1 MNKPTRMPVA
11 NPSLIQV
18 EPSSRCNLRCQMCPV
33 TTKGTL
39 STQNPGVMSDD
50 VWASVRAIGAR
61 IGKVLMTGFGE
72 PFLHPDFLDMLRDL
86 DSRGVVIAF
95 STNGILVTDD
105 IVRQLNKLK
114 NLAHVNV
121 SIDSP
126 DPEVYREVRRGDVHR
141 ALAGLKKLVGGLS
154 EGSSRVTVSSV
165 LMAGT
170 AESLLLFPAILHE
183 AGVRKWHIQ
192 SMADW
197 NRDLLTWHLFRGGVP
212 KDYTERIRQ
221 TAIEHGVDLVF
232 ENPERI
238 DLEENQPELAV
249 RKFHTKSETEVGD
262 SRVCNSPWD
271 APFVDKDG
279 RVLPCCY
286 ADPTAVMGDL
296 REASFDD
303 IWNGSTYRQFRDD
316 LVSGGRSLPQICA
329 NCTIAPAGTH
339 PRGQFVAELCLEES
353 VLSGVGPFRLVVKN
367 IGVNSWDQAS
377 GLRIAT
383 AEPKDRPSALSHP
396 AWHSANRVCT
406 FTETIV
412 HPGEKATFEFTG
424 TRHLNSMPET
434 FQLVAD
440 GLKWLPH
447 TQFVLK
453 VLALPRP
460 SLLSRWS
467 WHIRHAINQT
477 PLGGPFRKL
486 KAKLFAK

>member
-1 MNKPTRMPVA
+1 
-11 NPSLIQV
+11 
-18 EPSSRCNLRCQMCPV
+18 MCPV

-50 VWASVRAIGAR
+50 VWSSVRDLGGR

-72 PFLHPDFLDMLRDL
+72 PFLHPDFLEMLRDL

-105 IVRQLNKLK
+105 IVHQLDQLK

-126 DPEVYREVRRGDVHR
+126 DPDVYREVRRGDVYR
-141 ALAGLKKLVGGLS
+141 ALAGLKKLVRGLS
-154 EGSSRVTVSSV
+154 EGSSRVTVSSL

-170 AESLLLFPAILHE
+170 AESLLSFPAILHE

-197 NRDLLTWHLFRGGVP
+197 NRDLLTWHMFRGGVP
-212 KDYTERIRQ
+212 RDYTERIRR
-221 TAIEHGVDLVF
+221 TAIDHGVDLVF

-249 RKFHTKSETEVGD
+249 RKFHTKSESVVGD
-262 SRVCNSPWD
+262 SRVCNAPWD

-303 IWNGSTYRQFRDD
+303 IWNGSTYQQFRAD
-316 LVSGGRSLPQICA
+316 LVSGGRALPQICA
-329 NCTIAPAGTH
+329 NCTIAPAGVH
-339 PRGQFVAELCLEES
+339 PRGQFVAELCPDES
-353 VLSGVGPFRLVVKN
+353 VLTGAGPFRLVVKN
-367 IGVNSWDQAS
+367 VGVNSWHPSS

-383 AEPKDRPSALSHP
+383 AEPKDRTSDLHHPGWLST
-396 AWHSANRVCT
+396 NRVCT
-406 FTETIV
+406 FTENV
-412 HPGEKATFEFTG
+412 VPPGEKATFELHIIRSNEPATEAF
-424 TRHLNSMPET
+424 E
-434 FQLVAD
+434 LVAD
-440 GLKWLPH
+440 GLKWLPN
-447 TQFVLK
+447 TRFVMT
-453 VLALPRP
+453 VLALPRT
-460 SLLSRWS
+460 SLLSRWN
-467 WHIRHAINQT
+467 WHIRHTINKT
-477 PLGGPFRKL
+477 PLGRPLREL
-486 KAKLFAK
+486 KAKLFAKR